1 MAARAAWSETLEA
14 AEQAASVPAEPVP
27 AEPTAAEPSGGRRRG
42 RRVWLDETGLQ
53 TNMTRS
59 YGRGPR
65 GKRVVGRAPKNWKS
79 LTLAGAMTADGMLAG
94 LVFEGAMDGAAFEVF
109 VARELAPQLRPGD
122 VVVWDNLAVHKSAA
136 ARRLIEAA
144 GAAIAWLPA
153 YSPDLNRI

>member
-65 GKRVVGRAPKNWKS
+65 GKRVVGRAPKNWKR
-79 LTLAGAMTADGMLAG
+79 LTLAG
-94 LVFEGAMDGAAFEVF
+94 
-109 VARELAPQLRPGD
+109 
-122 VVVWDNLAVHKSAA
+122 
-136 ARRLIEAA
+136 
-144 GAAIAWLPA
+144 
-153 YSPDLNRI
+153 

>member
-1 MAARAAWSETLEA
+1 
-14 AEQAASVPAEPVP
+14 
-27 AEPTAAEPSGGRRRG
+27 
-42 RRVWLDETGLQ
+42 
-53 TNMTRS
+53 
-59 YGRGPR
+59 
-65 GKRVVGRAPKNWKS
+65 
-79 LTLAGAMTADGMLAG
+79 MLAG

-153 YSPDLNRI
+153 YSPDLNRIEKAWSKIKTEARRAEARTTEGVKTAAVTAWRNVTPADCRSYVTSCGYDTN